1 MFLSFSIL
9 FQDRKKKDNGNI
21 NAFRD
26 RDIVIK
32 INMFVE

>member
-1 MFLSFSIL
+1 MFLSISIL
-9 FQDRKKKDNGNI
+9 FQDRRKKDNENI